1 MTSRV
6 LWLLGSVAVTV
17 ALIFL
22 WHVVVAA
29 RLISPIF
36 FPDPVVVWR
45 ALLSGF
51 KENDLGEMLVLT
63 VNRMIIGW
71 LMASGVGIGL
81 GVLIGRSAYARA
93 ALFPTLEL
101 IRPLPASAIVP
112 LAITIFGLTE
122 QMVIA
127 VIIFGSLWPVLLATI
142 HGVSTIQA
150 RLLEVAQV
158 LRLSFAGV
166 VFKIMLPSALP
177 DILAGMRLGLTA
189 ALILTVV
196 GEMISSQPGLGQW
209 ILVAGRSF
217 QAPKL
222 FAGIVLLGIVGI
234 ISGLVIFALD
244 RSLLRWQRVR
254 Q

>member
-1 MTSRV
+1 MTSRI
-6 LWLLGSVAVTV
+6 LWLLGSAAVTV
-17 ALIFL
+17 SLILL
-22 WHVVVAA
+22 WQVVVAA

-36 FPDPVVVWR
+36 FPEPIAVWH
-45 ALLSGF
+45 ALLSGLN
-51 KENDLGEMLVLT
+51 ESDLGEMLLLT
-63 VNRMIIGW
+63 VYRMFVGW
-71 LMASGVGIGL
+71 LLASGVGIAL

-101 IRPLPASAIVP
+101 IRPLPASAVVP

-127 VIIFGSLWPVLLATI
+127 VIIFGSVWPVLLATI
-142 HGVSTIQA
+142 HGVSTVQA
-150 RLLEVAQV
+150 RLLEVAHV
-158 LRLSFAGV
+158 LRLSFASV
-166 VFKIMLPSALP
+166 VLKIMLPSALP

-217 QAPKL
+217 QAPSL

-234 ISGLVIFALD
+234 GSGLVILTLD
-244 RSLLRWQRVR
+244 WLLLRWQRLR